1 LNSLK
6 WRVPFIAWTLTLL
19 FLTWYP
25 KVEIPD
31 IGINAEDKIAHI
43 GVFCLWGLLLL
54 RMLTKYEI
62 NTPTSA
68 VRMVIIFGTLFGVI
82 DESVQGFIPGRYF
95 TMYDMLANVVGVWIS
110 PMVFKFML
118 LPLVRRIFLKQD

>member
-1 LNSLK
+1 MK
-6 WRVPFIAWTLTLL
+6 WRLPFILWTLTLL

-43 GVFCLWGLLLL
+43 GVFCLWGLLFL

-62 NTPTSA
+62 NTPAFA
-68 VRMVIIFGTLFGVI
+68 VRMVIIFGTLFGI
-82 DESVQGFIPGRYF
+82 LDESVQGLIPGRYF
-95 TMYDMLANVVGVWIS
+95 TLYDMLANVTGVWIS
-110 PMVFKFML
+110 PVVFKFIMR
-118 LPLVRRIFLKQD
+118 PLVRRIFLKQDLI